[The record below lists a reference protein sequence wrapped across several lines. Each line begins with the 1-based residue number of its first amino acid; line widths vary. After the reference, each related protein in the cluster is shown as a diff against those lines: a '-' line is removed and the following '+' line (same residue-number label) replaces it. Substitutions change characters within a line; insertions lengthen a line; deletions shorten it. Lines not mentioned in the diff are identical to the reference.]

1 MVPLLDE
8 GGRLQW
14 CSVDVLVTESDLHPA
29 VHISVPSRSPSPD
42 IPLQGDL
49 HFAHFLHSNAL
60 LDVPD
65 PAEDPSPVTVDVPS
79 SEVAHRPLMR
89 LTERLP
95 TNNDRYTRSRTQTAG
110 SHTSVV
116 LRAQP
121 IPIERTYKLPAG
133 WKEYIHPEGQ
143 LYYTSTVDI
152 NGRGLTVV
160 TDYPLRPRSNHERIT
175 LAIEQLR
182 NMALHHPLL
191 SRSSLRGME
200 ACILVRED
208 DLEETGYYI
217 VNHHMNART
226 IFYLRDTN
234 PTNLGL
240 ALPFE
245 EEDTAATA
253 LQVQYWRHVIDYPS
267 HRELPEKVVQLLGPL
282 MAHSCL
288 DRRLCDDSTAP
299 GSIETL
305 ENLQKLWRQVKG
317 LPPTAGIRPDRN
329 WIAARLFYYFL
340 RPRISKL
347 YGTDLVRL
355 DRSVRVSP
363 QPASLADAIPRPLRI
378 ISRLLLWNDPLECMN
393 RLEDCWREGIAQA
406 EIWSTMMTE
415 FQSEWDQ
422 KNAYSTLAFVAALAA
437 LAIPSQG
444 GSNEQVSSFQAQR
457 PDTAYSA
464 APPTPQIQQAGTVS
478 ATGASALQYPD
489 GIGVIAGSF
498 SQAFAIFTCMFA
510 LANVIA
516 SYKVKRMFKGRI
528 MSRNDNS
535 LQLRYM
541 SAFEQTPLGPFKL
554 AFFLSLPSV
563 CFQWSLTFLCLGLA
577 TLAFQLHRDQPVFFY
592 IEIVVAILL
601 FAAVFGSI
609 CIDPNRLDEAPI
621 ERSHQELSSVS
632 CNLIPICPIIRRVR
646 FAEPNEVHDGE
657 IPAVVAP
664 ATRYDERS
672 SGTSS
677 SIRLRDFSSIREV
690 QQLPSS

>member
-1 MVPLLDE
+1 
-8 GGRLQW
+8 
-14 CSVDVLVTESDLHPA
+14 
-29 VHISVPSRSPSPD
+29 
-42 IPLQGDL
+42 
-49 HFAHFLHSNAL
+49 NAL

-65 PAEDPSPVTVDVPS
+65 PVEDPSTITVDVS
-79 SEVAHRPLMR
+79 SSLTSEMAPRAPVR

-95 TNNDRYTRSRTQTAG
+95 TNNDR
-110 SHTSVV
+110 
-116 LRAQP
+116 
-121 IPIERTYKLPAG
+121 PIERTYRLPAG

-143 LYYTSTVDI
+143 LYYTTTVDI

-175 LAIEQLR
+175 LAVEQLR

-191 SRSSLRGME
+191 CRSSLRGME
-200 ACILVRED
+200 ACILVREND
-208 DLEETGYYI
+208 PDETGYYI
-217 VNHHMNART
+217 VNHHINART

-245 EEDTAATA
+245 EEYTAATA

-267 HRELPEKVVQLLGPL
+267 HRELPERVVQLLGPL
-282 MAHSCL
+282 MANSCL

-305 ENLQKLWRQVKG
+305 ENLQKLWRQVKD
-317 LPPTAGIRPDRN
+317 LAPTAGIRPDRN

-355 DRSVRVSP
+355 DRSVRVTP
-363 QPASLADAIPRPLRI
+363 QPASLADAVPRPLRV

-393 RLEDCWREGIAQA
+393 RLDDCWREGIAQA
-406 EIWSTMMTE
+406 ETWSSVMTE

-444 GSNEQVSSFQAQR
+444 GPNGEQGSPFQTQR
-457 PDTAYSA
+457 PDTVYSA
-464 APPTPQIQQAGTVS
+464 AAPPPQTQQAGTVS
-478 ATGASALQYPD
+478 ATGASAHIQYAD
-489 GIGVIAGSF
+489 NVGAMAASF

-535 LQLRYM
+535 
-541 SAFEQTPLGPFKL
+541 
-554 AFFLSLPSV
+554 
-563 CFQWSLTFLCLGLA
+563 
-577 TLAFQLHRDQPVFFY
+577 
-592 IEIVVAILL
+592 
-601 FAAVFGSI
+601 
-609 CIDPNRLDEAPI
+609 
-621 ERSHQELSSVS
+621 
-632 CNLIPICPIIRRVR
+632 
-646 FAEPNEVHDGE
+646 
-657 IPAVVAP
+657 
-664 ATRYDERS
+664 
-672 SGTSS
+672 
-677 SIRLRDFSSIREV
+677 
-690 QQLPSS
+690 